1 MGCSEGIVFELY
13 KYVKN
18 EMNGISPNSIA
29 IIMCTCAGERFL
41 SEQLDSFIQQSH
53 PNWSLWVSDDGSED
67 RTKEIVT
74 AFQNANPDREINF
87 SQGPVKGY
95 CENFLSLLRSEAI
108 DADYVAISDQDDI
121 WLPDKLARS
130 IEKLEETGAALYGGR
145 TKLIDE
151 HNQEIG
157 LSPLF
162 VKEPSLENAVVQ
174 SIMGGNTMVIT
185 REGLEHFR
193 RSPEV
198 KVVSHDWW
206 LYLFLTASGFG
217 VYYDEE
223 PMTLYR
229 QHQDNLI
236 GANIG
241 VKAKLSRLRRL
252 MRSEFKNWNT
262 QHVAA
267 LMACEDLLS
276 EDGRNMIKDFEEL
289 QNCRGRKAVQKLH
302 QMNLTRQTRAGEL
315 ALDLAAW
322 IGRV

>member
-1 MGCSEGIVFELY
+1 
-13 KYVKN
+13 
-18 EMNGISPNSIA
+18 MNDISSKPIA
-29 IIMCTCAGERFL
+29 IIMCTCAGEKFL
-41 SEQLDSFIQQSH
+41 PEQLDSIVNQTHQ
-53 PNWSLWVSDDGSED
+53 NWSLWVSDDGSED
-67 RTKEIVT
+67 RTQEIISQFKQDHPDKEVH
-74 AFQNANPDREINF
+74 F

-95 CENFLSLLRSEAI
+95 CENFINLLRCESI
-108 DADYVAISDQDDI
+108 DADYIAISDQDDI
-121 WLPDKLARS
+121 WLP
-130 IEKLEETGAALYGGR
+130 EKLERAITKLDETSSALYGGR
-145 TKLIDE
+145 TRLIDE
-151 HNQEIG
+151 NNREIG

-162 VKEPSLENAVVQ
+162 VKEPSLENAMVQ
-174 SIMGGNTMVIT
+174 SIMGGNTMVVT
-185 REGLEHFR
+185 REGLEHVR
-193 RSPEV
+193 RAPEV

-241 VKAKLSRLRRL
+241 LKAKLSRLKRL

-267 LMACEDLLS
+267 LLACEDLLS
-276 EDGRNMIKDFEEL
+276 EEGRKMIKDFEEL
-289 QNCRGRKAVQKLH
+289 QNRRGRKAVQKLH